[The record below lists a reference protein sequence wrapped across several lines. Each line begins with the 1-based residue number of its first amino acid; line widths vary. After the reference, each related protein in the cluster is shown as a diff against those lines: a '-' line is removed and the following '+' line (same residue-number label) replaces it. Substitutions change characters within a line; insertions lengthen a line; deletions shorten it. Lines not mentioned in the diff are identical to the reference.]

1 MELNGIILEYFKV
14 GKEWR
19 YKNQFK
25 KFFSNKL
32 KIYEKMLD
40 LNILEKIERREI
52 IKKSTLING
61 FQSNKN
67 LFEKIYNLKN
77 EEVNSFKF
85 NKVNEFKKIN
95 KKSLLSLKQ
104 IDEKSQYF
112 FKKKNRSSS
121 EFNILNNRVVVQ
133 RESLGKS
140 KHIMLENKKS
150 TKNYL
155 HILRKSMVNVVKG
168 NSSINLFFQEK
179 KNKFKSEQNNK
190 IKGNENL
197 HIVAN
202 RFFFLRSTPKTLIK
216 DKVKNEFS
224 IFLLKQSEKN
234 TLLDDEISF
243 FNKIIRVQKEN
254 FTSFETVVKE
264 LSNNSGSN
272 FNNKFMN
279 TKENNQQESP
289 QVQNNIPVTINAT
302 IREEADIE
310 LIVERI
316 ISGIQSNIGGQR

>member
-1 MELNGIILEYFKV
+1 M
-14 GKEWR
+14 
-19 YKNQFK
+19 
-25 KFFSNKL
+25 
-32 KIYEKMLD
+32 
-40 LNILEKIERREI
+40 
-52 IKKSTLING
+52 
-61 FQSNKN
+61 
-67 LFEKIYNLKN
+67 
-77 EEVNSFKF
+77 
-85 NKVNEFKKIN
+85 
-95 KKSLLSLKQ
+95 
-104 IDEKSQYF
+104 
-112 FKKKNRSSS
+112 
-121 EFNILNNRVVVQ
+121 
-133 RESLGKS
+133 
-140 KHIMLENKKS
+140 
-150 TKNYL
+150 
-155 HILRKSMVNVVKG
+155 
-168 NSSINLFFQEK
+168 
-179 KNKFKSEQNNK
+179 
-190 IKGNENL
+190 
-197 HIVAN
+197 AN

-234 TLLDDEISF
+234 TLLDDGISF